1 MLEFTFS
8 TVLMLQHCSAATF
21 DHCRVENI
29 GGSTSRQRR
38 AFHLVEKLYFDLL
51 LKKIGAFSASL
62 RLVIVG
68 FVMLMVTSVVEVVV
82 SA

>member
-1 MLEFTFS
+1 ML
-8 TVLMLQHCSAATF
+8 
-21 DHCRVENI
+21 
-29 GGSTSRQRR
+29 GSQVSIIWYV
-38 AFHLVEKLYFDLL
+38 F